1 MDTAVIAPLMGSMM
15 EMAVH
20 SHHHGAHH
28 LHGLHLH
35 EAANRLHVAGA
46 ALDKVTRLHAHM
58 IAVWHGLQMREQP
71 VAQALGQSLA
81 RKGDA
86 VAAQIGEYAAQ
97 QRHQNHKRGQHP
109 ECGSRNTPARP
120 CAGTER
126 RAAGS
131 SGVWSPMTLSTVK
144 ETTSGV
150 T

>member
-1 MDTAVIAPLMGSMM
+1 
-15 EMAVH
+15 
-20 SHHHGAHH
+20 
-28 LHGLHLH
+28 
-35 EAANRLHVAGA
+35 
-46 ALDKVTRLHAHM
+46 
-58 IAVWHGLQMREQP
+58 MREQP

-109 ECGSRNTPARP
+109 DVLEKYARP
-120 CAGTER
+120 PMRWNRAD

-131 SGVWSPMTLSTVK
+131 SGVLSPMTLSTVK